1 MERSKITTSER
12 LQIAVRFA
20 AVDLDSLRPG
30 DLLVRVRVAT
40 PHPSLLVAS
49 VSSSIQR
56 AYAARN
62 SASSVVSCCCTCAI
76 SLPAVA

>member
-1 MERSKITTSER
+1 MKALAIRRYKATMELMELPRP
-12 LQIAVRFA
+12 
-20 AVDLDSLRPG
+20 DPGPG